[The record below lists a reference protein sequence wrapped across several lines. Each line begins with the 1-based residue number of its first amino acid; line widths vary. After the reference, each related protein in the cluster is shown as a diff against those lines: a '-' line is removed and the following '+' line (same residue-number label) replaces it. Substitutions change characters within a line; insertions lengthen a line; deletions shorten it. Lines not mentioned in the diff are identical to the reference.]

1 MDIDDLRSRR
11 RSHELVRARELL
23 MVLGVERYGI
33 KVKDLAR
40 DLRKSPD
47 GMTQTIA
54 RAAPRRIRGSAF
66 LVDLNKLDHYWPRVR
81 SEEVGLITEQR
92 AWHLSSYHNGTT
104 CLAPFF
110 RHLSSY
116 PVEALRALFGCLGA
130 TARPGVVASLRRPV
144 EYSWAGLSASE
155 RNDGYRSRGSD
166 RS

>member
-47 GMTQTIA
+47 GMTQTIV

-92 AWHLSSYHNGTT
+92 AW
-104 CLAPFF
+104 
-110 RHLSSY
+110 HLSSY